1 MRLPR
6 IDSVDN
12 PAGKPSNHKNRME
25 KAIHAQL
32 IMNASMNWSVYIIL
46 CTDNSLYIGITID
59 VTRRFNQHAAG
70 RGAKYFRGRQPEQLV
85 YIEPGHNR
93 SSATKR
99 EIDLKKLC
107 REEKSRIIASDMN
120 KITEIF

>member
-1 MRLPR
+1 M
-6 IDSVDN
+6 
-12 PAGKPSNHKNRME
+12 K

-46 CTDNSLYIGITID
+46 CTDNTFYTGITID
-59 VTRRFNQHAAG
+59 VSKRFDQHAAG
-70 RGAKYFRGRQPEQLV
+70 RGAKYFRSRQPKQLV

-99 EIDLKKLC
+99 EIDLKKMR
-107 REEKSRIIASDMN
+107 REEKSRIITSDMN
-120 KITEIF
+120 KITELSL